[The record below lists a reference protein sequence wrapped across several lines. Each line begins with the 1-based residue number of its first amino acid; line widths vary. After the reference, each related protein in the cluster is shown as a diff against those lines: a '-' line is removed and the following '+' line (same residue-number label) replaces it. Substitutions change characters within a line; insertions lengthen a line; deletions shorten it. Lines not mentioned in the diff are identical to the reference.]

1 MPAPTPDTVGALD
14 VIPLTREEVR
24 LWLVYTER
32 GAATDHQ
39 ARVAIHS
46 TNKAIRWPDL
56 YIKDYETRQYLKAW
70 IYCEAH
76 AESFRQVCQQ
86 RRGWSYRTGL
96 RRVGEAI
103 ETITVM
109 LNFERAA
116 AGGAAL
122 VRDGGLAPV
131 RLDPPP

>member
-1 MPAPTPDTVGALD
+1 MPTPTPHIIGAIKA
-14 VIPLTREEVR
+14 IPLTPEDVK

-76 AESFRQVCQQ
+76 AESFRQVCHH

-103 ETITVM
+103 ATITVM

-122 VRDGGLAPV
+122 VRYGELAPV
-131 RLDPPP
+131 RLDPAP

>member
-1 MPAPTPDTVGALD
+1 MSAPSPQLIGAIN
-14 VIPLTREEVR
+14 VTPLTPEDVK
-24 LWLVYTER
+24 LWLVYAER

-46 TNKAIRWPDL
+46 TSKAIRWPDL

-76 AESFRQVCQQ
+76 AESFRQVCHQ

-103 ETITVM
+103 ATITVM

-122 VRDGGLAPV
+122 VQNEGLAPAG
-131 RLDPPP
+131 LDTPP

>member
-1 MPAPTPDTVGALD
+1 MPAPTPQIIGSTD
-14 VIPLTREEVR
+14 VTPLTPEEVK

-76 AESFRQVCQQ
+76 AESFRQVCHH

-96 RRVGEAI
+96 RRVVAAI
-103 ETITVM
+103 ATITVM
-109 LNFERAA
+109 LNVERAA

-131 RLDPPP
+131 RQDPSP

>member
-1 MPAPTPDTVGALD
+1 MPGPTPHTIGAID
-14 VIPLTREEVR
+14 VTPLTPEEVK

-46 TNKAIRWPDL
+46 TNNAIRWPDL

-76 AESFRQVCQQ
+76 AESFRQVCQH

-96 RRVGEAI
+96 RRVAEAV

-116 AGGAAL
+116 AAGAAL
-122 VRDGGLAPV
+122 VSDEELVPV
-131 RLDPPP
+131 WLDRSP